1 MADEVE
7 NTPVKRGPGRPRKIV
22 MEPIAAEPIL
32 PVAEAAPPFD
42 PTNPQVGQACD
53 PDWSGFGHES
63 GFYRCENGV
72 LVEMVVLV

>member
-22 MEPIAAEPIL
+22 AEAAEPAVE
-32 PVAEAAPPFD
+32 PEAAPFD
-42 PTNPQVGQACD
+42 PSNPQVGQTCD

-72 LVEMVVLV
+72 LVERVTL